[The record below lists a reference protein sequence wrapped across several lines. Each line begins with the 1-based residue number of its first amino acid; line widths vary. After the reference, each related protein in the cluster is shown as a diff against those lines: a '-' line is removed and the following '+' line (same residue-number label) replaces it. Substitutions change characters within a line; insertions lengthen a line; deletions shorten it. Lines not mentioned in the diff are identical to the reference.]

1 MLAILNIIGALMAL
15 APELEADLTTVMPII
30 EAILGGQQVT
40 AAQMAELDSVGQA
53 LSDQAAAKAAQLET

>member
-40 AAQMAELDSVGQA
+40 EAQMAELDSVGQA